1 MSRAFHGLRMMRRA
15 EIISAMTVFFRL
27 VLMIF
32 ALHLVPPAGA
42 AAGQTVTVFAAAS
55 LQTALNDAVAAYDG
69 DVVVSYG
76 GSGQI
81 ARQVAQGAPADV
93 IILANTAWMD
103 WLETE
108 TSVTVRNRL
117 NLLGNTLVLVA
128 PKGADPL
135 PEISADAMLGR
146 LAGGRLAIG
155 QTRGVP
161 AGIYGR
167 QWLENAGFWEVMAP
181 YLAETE
187 NVRAA
192 LALVAR
198 GEAPLGLV
206 YASDAQ
212 ADDRVVTL
220 YAIPG
225 TMHDPIVYPMAEIG
239 ERSDPQISD
248 FMSFISSDVG
258 QEFFLAQ
265 GFAKPVEQ
273 P

>member
-1 MSRAFHGLRMMRRA
+1 MPRRT
-15 EIISAMTVFFRL
+15 EIIAAMTVLFRL
-27 VLMIF
+27 FSMF
-32 ALHLVPPAGA
+32 CALHLLPSGA

-93 IILANTAWMD
+93 IILANAAWMD
-103 WLETE
+103 WLESE
-108 TSVTVRNRL
+108 ASVVTHNRMK
-117 NLLGNTLVLVA
+117 LLGNSLVLIA
-128 PKGADPL
+128 PKGAEPL
-135 PEISADAMLGR
+135 LGVTSDSILTR

-167 QWLENAGFWEVMAP
+167 QWLENEGFWGAIAP
-181 YLAETE
+181 HLAETE
-187 NVRAA
+187 NVRTA

-198 GEAPLGLV
+198 GEASLGIV
-206 YASDAQ
+206 YASDAK

-220 YAIPG
+220 YAVPG
-225 TMHDPIVYPMAEIG
+225 TMHDPIIYPMAGIG
-239 ERSDPQISD
+239 EKSDPQMND
-248 FMSFISSDVG
+248 FMSFIASG
-258 QEFFLAQ
+258 PGLEFFLAQ
-265 GFAKPVEQ
+265 GFTKPEGQ